1 MGCPKGLIQI
11 NMSAHENLSGQF
23 DSLKKVGIGT
33 TTPTNWPTEGRPL
46 FKEDYSEAVE
56 RGTTPLDLQNTKFFS
71 NKQTDL
77 NPHIVDAYRNA
88 RSERKSDVWGDE
100 EDPEY
105 GHLEYPQV
113 YMHKGMAEILDGHHR
128 IAAALVDK
136 RPSIDAYVF
145 TPPTKRG
152 TNG

>member
-1 MGCPKGLIQI
+1 MA
-11 NMSAHENLSGQF
+11 AHESLSGQF

-33 TTPTNWPTEGRPL
+33 TRPKNWPMEGRPI

-56 RGTTPLDLQNTKFFS
+56 RGTTLLDLQNTKFFS
-71 NKQTDL
+71 GTQTDL
-77 NPHIVDAYRNA
+77 DPKVVDEYRNA

-105 GHLEYPQV
+105 EHLEYPQV
-113 YMHKGMAEILDGHHR
+113 YMHKGTAEIIDGHHR

-136 RPSIDAYVF
+136 RPFIDAYVF
-145 TPPTKRG
+145 TPPTRKR
-152 TNG
+152 